1 MDTKTQTLYA
11 RLGGEQAIARLVEQ
25 FYDRV
30 LDDPELEP
38 FFRATPME
46 KLRSM
51 QLEFFAAALDG
62 PIGYSG
68 QPIHYVH
75 QGRGITSR
83 HLTRFL
89 GHLVA
94 TIQDA
99 HPNEREVQEMI
110 DRISMYADSVIDGA
124 AGDSE

>member
-1 MDTKTQTLYA
+1 
-11 RLGGEQAIARLVEQ
+11 
-25 FYDRV
+25 
-30 LDDPELEP
+30 
-38 FFRATPME
+38 ME